1 MLQNG
6 SYHRYCDQHLLRV
19 VGARRYAA
27 QLTTIMVSGGNAAR
41 TDAEHNA
48 TLASY
53 CGFCNV
59 MSTDFLIKRLELHA
73 VRRRADAQLARPRQA
88 VSRKP
93 RPTRPDLPE
102 RHENN

>member
-53 CGFCNV
+53 CSFCNV
-59 MSTDFLIKRLELHA
+59 MSTAFLIKRLELHA
-73 VRRRADAQLARPRQA
+73 VRRRADA
-88 VSRKP
+88 
-93 RPTRPDLPE
+93 
-102 RHENN
+102 